1 MRDGTDEYWV
11 GRASRDPEAFG
22 ELVSRYQDRIFGVA
36 VRLVGDR
43 EVAADIA
50 QDTFL
55 RAYRSLKSFRPDAR
69 FAPWIYKIAVNLC
82 LDERRVRAVRPVAEL
97 DDDLVDREPTPE
109 RQTETLELRRE
120 LLSAIDAL
128 PPKYRAAVVLRH
140 IQDLP
145 YEDIAEALGV
155 PLGTVKTWLFRG
167 RELLQTR
174 LAPIRS
180 ERHA

>member
-11 GRASRDPEAFG
+11 GRAIRDPESFG
-22 ELVSRYQDRIFGVA
+22 ELVDRYQDRIFGVA

-43 EVAADIA
+43 DVAADVA

-55 RAYRSLKSFRPDAR
+55 RAYRSLKSFRPEAR

-82 LDERRVRAVRPVAEL
+82 LDERRTRAVRPVAEL
-97 DDDLVDREPTPE
+97 DDNLVDREPSPE
-109 RQTETLELRRE
+109 RQTETMELRRE
-120 LLSAIDAL
+120 LLSAIESL

-174 LAPIRS
+174 LAPMRS
-180 ERHA
+180 ERNA